1 MISAFPSMTNRN
13 ARRSG
18 TIVNGSNEAFSARQ
32 PTIKH
37 SSLANP
43 PKYTTPTTPS
53 PRVALATATTFSRRR
68 SYSYA
73 TTPTRAGNTL
83 LPSKTNNFQDG

>member
-1 MISAFPSMTNRN
+1 MKRMSRITAGRGSVNLSDRTTRSESASTISAFPSITSRN

-37 SSLANP
+37 SSWANP
-43 PKYTTPTTPS
+43 PKYTTGTPLS
-53 PRVALATATTFSRRR
+53 LCLMLVHHYHSA
-68 SYSYA
+68 
-73 TTPTRAGNTL
+73 
-83 LPSKTNNFQDG
+83 